1 MNRRKFLQRTGRSV
15 LAASIPML
23 PGAAS
28 WAAVL
33 PDLPD
38 NAAGLARRQW
48 ETLAALQDHLLPS
61 EPEAP
66 GASEVHATAYL
77 YYTLTAPG
85 AKPVDQAFIRDGLE
99 RLDKVI
105 QELGTQAFT
114 ALDEAGREATLRRLE
129 QDKDGQHWIAEVL
142 NFLLES
148 LLADPLYGGNPGTI
162 GWRWLAHTPGFPR
175 PPKGK
180 EWYRL

>member
-1 MNRRKFLQRTGRSV
+1 MNRRNFLQGAGRSL
-15 LAASIPML
+15 LAASLPIV

-28 WAAVL
+28 WAKVL
-33 PDLPD
+33 PDLPE
-38 NAAGLARRQW
+38 NAAGLSRRQW

-66 GASEVHATAYL
+66 GAREVHATAYL

-85 AKPVDQAFIRDGLE
+85 TKPADQAFIREGLE
-99 RLDKVI
+99 RLDRVLR
-105 QELGTQAFT
+105 ELGAQPFT
-114 ALDEAGREATLRRLE
+114 KLDEADRESALRRLE

-148 LLADPLYGGNPGTI
+148 LLADPLYGGNPDTI

-180 EWYRL
+180 EWYRI